1 MEKPK
6 VFGFGSYALNVGP
19 KATPNVPEEF
29 CVKCKNAYTSITY
42 NGLKVMIKDFTN
54 GILTDK
60 LCFIRLN
67 SYLF

>member
-42 NGLKVMIKDFTN
+42 NGLKVI
-54 GILTDK
+54 
-60 LCFIRLN
+60 
-67 SYLF
+67 